1 MEYQVGDEITYKYRQ
16 DLQTNSI
23 EYDSLQDRDSE
34 YVNRTVK
41 IAAIVSF
48 PYMLDCDRTVYPL
61 LITHDRYIKKMAAN
75 SSFQCL
81 YLNGKQEMSREAQ
94 MELERAL
101 IRIGNEHSDVS
112 TRSLIDE
119 IEQNEMLYR
128 KQMVY
133 IYSIAIVSFILVI
146 INMVNNLHYR
156 MQVRT
161 REVCM
166 LRAVGLSVSM
176 TKKMIMIEN
185 VVLGCAG
192 IGIAF
197 VLSNPVLKY
206 LYKISDMGA
215 FGHNY
220 SFDYRAFIFV
230 SVCALVICV
239 LLSLGILK
247 EWKTKR
253 IIEGIGKFE

>member
-1 MEYQVGDEITYKYRQ
+1 
-16 DLQTNSI
+16 
-23 EYDSLQDRDSE
+23 
-34 YVNRTVK
+34 
-41 IAAIVSF
+41 
-48 PYMLDCDRTVYPL
+48 
-61 LITHDRYIKKMAAN
+61 
-75 SSFQCL
+75 
-81 YLNGKQEMSREAQ
+81 
-94 MELERAL
+94 
-101 IRIGNEHSDVS
+101 
-112 TRSLIDE
+112 
-119 IEQNEMLYR
+119 
-128 KQMVY
+128 
-133 IYSIAIVSFILVI
+133 
-146 INMVNNLHYR
+146 
-156 MQVRT
+156 
-161 REVCM
+161 M

-197 VLSNPVLKY
+197 VLSNPVSKY